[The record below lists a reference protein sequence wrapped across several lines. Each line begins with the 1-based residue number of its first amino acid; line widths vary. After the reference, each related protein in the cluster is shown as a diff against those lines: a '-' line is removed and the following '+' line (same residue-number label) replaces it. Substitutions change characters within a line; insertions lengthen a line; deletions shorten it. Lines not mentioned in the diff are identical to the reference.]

1 MQLGVVY
8 LKLTTQS
15 IQLSNPLYNQTGW
28 NFMSEKFSF
37 GASSVMRE
45 VPPGQTAVIKF
56 NGKAEKVETDWG
68 DKFSYQIL
76 IYSHPSYESIPN
88 AGIESVWQ
96 SKSQASENLFTAL
109 SQGIK
114 ELTKAYEEEKW
125 ELIRSQEGVY
135 FLQQL

>member
-1 MQLGVVY
+1 MTTYSLIVVY
-8 LKLTTQS
+8 IAES
-15 IQLSNPLYNQTGW
+15 IGYVMG
-28 NFMSEKFSF
+28 EKFSF

-68 DKFSYQIL
+68 DKFSYKIL
-76 IYSHPSYESIPN
+76 IFSHPSYDSIPKE
-88 AGIESVWQ
+88 GIESTWQ
-96 SKSQASENLFTAL
+96 SKSQAAENLLKAL
-109 SQGIK
+109 ESGIK
-114 ELTKAYEEEKW
+114 ELTNSFEEDKW

>member
-1 MQLGVVY
+1 ME
-8 LKLTTQS
+8 KD
-15 IQLSNPLYNQTGW
+15 
-28 NFMSEKFSF
+28 KFSF
-37 GASSVMRE
+37 GAASVMRE
-45 VPPGQTAVIKF
+45 VPPGSTAMIKF

-68 DKFSYQIL
+68 DKFSYPIL
-76 IYSHPSYESIPN
+76 IYSHPSYESIIPEEP
-88 AGIESVWQ
+88 IESVWQ

-114 ELTKAYEEEKW
+114 ELTKAFNEERW

>member
-1 MQLGVVY
+1 
-8 LKLTTQS
+8 
-15 IQLSNPLYNQTGW
+15 
-28 NFMSEKFSF
+28 MSEKYSF

-45 VPPGQTAVIKF
+45 VPAGQTAVIKF
-56 NGKAEKVETDWG
+56 NGKTEKVETDWG
-68 DKFSYQIL
+68 DKFSYPIL
-76 IYSHPSYESIPN
+76 IFSHPSYESIPSE
-88 AGIESVWQ
+88 GIESTWQ

-114 ELTKAYEEEKW
+114 ELTKAFDEERW

>member
-1 MQLGVVY
+1 
-8 LKLTTQS
+8 
-15 IQLSNPLYNQTGW
+15 
-28 NFMSEKFSF
+28 MSEKYSF

-45 VPPGQTAVIKF
+45 VPAGQTAVIKF
-56 NGKAEKVETDWG
+56 NGKTEKVETDWG
-68 DKFSYQIL
+68 DKFSYPIL
-76 IYSHPSYESIPN
+76 IFSHPSYESIPSE
-88 AGIESVWQ
+88 GFFLLWQ

-114 ELTKAYEEEKW
+114 ELTKAFEEEKW

>member
-1 MQLGVVY
+1 MG
-8 LKLTTQS
+8 
-15 IQLSNPLYNQTGW
+15 
-28 NFMSEKFSF
+28 EKFSF

-68 DKFSYQIL
+68 DKFSYKIL
-76 IYSHPSYESIPN
+76 IHSHPSYDTIPKD
-88 AGIESVWQ
+88 GIESTWQ

-114 ELTKAYEEEKW
+114 ELTRAYEKEKW
-125 ELIRSQEGVY
+125 ELIRSPEGVY
-135 FLQQL
+135 FLQQI